1 MIVLK
6 VLIVLMAVASYASV
20 VNGICCNSCPKRTDS
35 TCPDGTSCT
44 PFWTCCATGGCNIF
58 CCNCDGVCRRSS
70 FLQSML
76 PWAKTA
82 ADNLDV
88 AIERFDHFDADKNG
102 AIDIKELKQ
111 ADAISMPAYVLE
123 SAFRKI
129 DVNRD
134 SKITIE
140 EFDEDA
146 GRFMKEKLQ

>member
-1 MIVLK
+1 
-6 VLIVLMAVASYASV
+6 
-20 VNGICCNSCPKRTDS
+20 
-35 TCPDGTSCT
+35 
-44 PFWTCCATGGCNIF
+44 
-58 CCNCDGVCRRSS
+58 
-70 FLQSML
+70 ML

-88 AIERFDHFDADKNG
+88 AIERFDHFDTDKNG